1 MLTCQLAARSAIIIF
16 LLFRPPKSARRAKV
30 PPKEKLSH
38 MDPIGIVLA
47 LGSLIFFARAL
58 EVAGISRAWNSA
70 DVIGLLIACVVPA
83 IAFVVSQYL
92 LGDHALMVSAASQ
105 EASSLWA

>member
-1 MLTCQLAARSAIIIF
+1 
-16 LLFRPPKSARRAKV
+16 
-30 PPKEKLSH
+30 